1 MGVDKKIYFLKV
13 PFHYQNF
20 HPCHT
25 GAICKDDIMGQI
37 VSPPH
42 RKKKKKRPL
51 CVEVLSPGA
60 CERDPTLK

>member
-1 MGVDKKIYFLKV
+1 
-13 PFHYQNF
+13 
-20 HPCHT
+20 
-25 GAICKDDIMGQI
+25 MGQI